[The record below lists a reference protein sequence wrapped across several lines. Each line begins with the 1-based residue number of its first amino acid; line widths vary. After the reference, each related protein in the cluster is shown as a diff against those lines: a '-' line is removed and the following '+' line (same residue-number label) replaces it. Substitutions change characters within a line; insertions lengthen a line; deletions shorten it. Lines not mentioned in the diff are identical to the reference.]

1 MTWFGWTLI
10 ALQLV
15 SLVLSAAIVGKPRQP
30 LTAGTFAG
38 MTAVT
43 LFIVAGALFV
53 GTGSVA

>member
-30 LTAGTFAG
+30 LTAGTFVG
-38 MTAVT
+38 MAAVA
-43 LFIVAGALFV
+43 LFIVAGALFE